1 MTELLDAALGYSVR
15 GIPVFPVHAPVDGRC
30 DCGNATCG
38 SPAKHPRTLHGLDD
52 ATTDQDTIRAWWRRS
67 PNANIGVTT
76 GVAFD
81 VLDIDGGPGKDG
93 WSDVARL
100 VAEHGCLPGGPV
112 ALTGGGGCHYVFKP
126 TGLGNRAGIVNP
138 DRGRTHLDW
147 RGKGGYIVAPPSL
160 HIAGERYQW
169 VVDLDDE
176 PIRDAPL
183 WLVHLVKPPPAAP
196 RSTNAAPANTDA
208 YGTAALEREL
218 GRLMVAPV
226 GQRNDALNR
235 AAHSLGQLV
244 AGGVLTAAD
253 VVDCLLTAASRMGL
267 TETEAEPTIISGLR
281 SGMRQPR
288 RASR

>member
-1 MTELLDAALGYSVR
+1 MTGLLDAALEYAAR
-15 GIPVFPVHAPVDGRC
+15 GIPVFPVRAPADGRC

-67 PNANIGVTT
+67 PNANIGITT

-112 ALTGGGGCHYVFKP
+112 ALTGGGGCHYLFRP

-138 DRGRTHLDW
+138 VWGRTRSRLAGQRRLH
-147 RGKGGYIVAPPSL
+147 RGAPSL
-160 HIAGERYQW
+160 HICGERYRWAVALDEEPLQPAPAW
-169 VVDLDDE
+169 LVDL
-176 PIRDAPL
+176 L
-183 WLVHLVKPPPAAP
+183 KPPAVA
-196 RSTNAAPANTDA
+196 RSISTAPASTGA
-208 YGTAALEREL
+208 YGSAALEREL
-218 GRLMVAPV
+218 GRLLVAPV

-244 AGGVLTAAD
+244 AGGVLAAD
-253 VVDCLLTAASRMGL
+253 VVVDHLLTGASRIGL
-267 TETEAEPTIISGLR
+267 SEAEAEATIISGLR
-281 SGMRQPR
+281 SGMQRPR
-288 RASR
+288 RATR